1 MVRGENGN
9 LATVTDSDGLTS
21 VPGVYVIGDVVA
33 LSGAH
38 AARCQGFVTGCAVA
52 RSLGLSLPPQVM
64 HELGAVK
71 RQLRRHLAFQ
81 QALWRMFA
89 APILRN
95 QFASADT
102 VICRCEGVTRATIE
116 TAIQSGAAT
125 LGAVK
130 RRTRA
135 GMGRCQGRYCESL
148 VAAMMPD
155 DPAVPRDELFPL
167 APRAPVKPIR
177 IKDLA

>member
-1 MVRGENGN
+1 V
-9 LATVTDSDGLTS
+9 L
-21 VPGVYVIGDVVA
+21 
-33 LSGAH
+33 
-38 AARCQGFVTGCAVA
+38 
-52 RSLGLSLPPQVM
+52 
-64 HELGAVK
+64 K

-95 QFASADT
+95 QLATADT

-116 TAIQSGAAT
+116 AALQRGAAT

-155 DPAVPRDELFPL
+155 DAAIPRDELFNL
-167 APRAPVKPIR
+167 APRTPVKPIR
-177 IKDLA
+177 IRDLT